1 MAQATGIN
9 FVIKV
14 EVAGVETIVAG
25 QRGATLNRS
34 ADTTDRTTK
43 DTNGWKAFGQ
53 SFKEW
58 SIEGEGLLAEGDA
71 GWKFLEDA
79 FESGE
84 TVAVSMVTEAG
95 NKYEGEVIITDLPI
109 EAPYDDE
116 ATYSFTF
123 QGTGALAKVD
133 ATP

>member
-58 SIEGEGLLAEGDA
+58 SIEGEGLLVEGDA

-84 TVAVSMVTEAG
+84 TVAVSMLTEAG